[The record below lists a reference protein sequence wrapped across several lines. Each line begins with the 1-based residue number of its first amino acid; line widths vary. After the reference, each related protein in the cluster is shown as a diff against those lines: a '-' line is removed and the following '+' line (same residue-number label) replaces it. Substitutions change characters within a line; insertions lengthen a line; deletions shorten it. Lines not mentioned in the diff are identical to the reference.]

1 MRASAER
8 RGKKA
13 ASNKASPHGATEYQ
27 NGQGHDFEPGSG
39 AGIMTSSL
47 AFFAAWV
54 NDDAVAKST
63 LTQAVSVEGGLD
75 DNEYYKRVA

>member
-1 MRASAER
+1 
-8 RGKKA
+8 
-13 ASNKASPHGATEYQ
+13 
-27 NGQGHDFEPGSG
+27 
-39 AGIMTSSL
+39 MTSSL